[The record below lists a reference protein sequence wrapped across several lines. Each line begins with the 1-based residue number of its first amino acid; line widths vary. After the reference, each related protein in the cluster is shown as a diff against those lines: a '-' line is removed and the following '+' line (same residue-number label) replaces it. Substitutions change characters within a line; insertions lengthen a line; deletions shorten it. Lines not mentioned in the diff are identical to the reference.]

1 MEHRQQDEEGAKSW
15 PPPPS
20 ICSWEVVESQMCGVE
35 TRLLLWICLFTTLSS
50 LLLHKVRF
58 CLSVPVKQTRPRS
71 GIKQH
76 SFSTVIAP
84 ASGGDWA
91 QLGSSRSS
99 LLRGVCSH
107 AGCPGHT

>member
-1 MEHRQQDEEGAKSW
+1 MEHRQWDEEGAKSR
-15 PPPPS
+15 PPPS
-20 ICSWEVVESQMCGVE
+20 STCSWEVVESQMCGVE

-58 CLSVPVKQTRPRS
+58 CLSVPVKQTRLHG

-76 SFSTVIAP
+76 SFSTVTAP

-91 QLGSSRSS
+91 QLGGSRSS
-99 LLRGVCSH
+99 SLRGVCLP
-107 AGCPGHT
+107 AGFPGHI